1 MQCFVIITTRSL
13 LWTLLTLVS
22 TLAVLS
28 SILTAR
34 WLVGPEHKYHYNVT
48 TVTEINSKKSY
59 AVEEQVKW
67 YGRTLGIFTRCTLIK
82 GREHCAPFVGLKEA
96 EGGAGFPIPWQV
108 ALVFLTLGVLTGIVT
123 TMAALLGC
131 CVQAVC
137 GKKSLFSVAGAA
149 QAAAGLLYVVGLMM
163 FPFGFGSERV
173 QRLCGH
179 GSAVFYLE
187 DCTLGWSFY
196 VALLGIIGTFICAVL
211 SSLAD
216 KAMSSDRI
224 QEEIDDGKILICL
237 P

>member
-13 LWTLLTLVS
+13 LWTLLTLAS

-28 SILTAR
+28 AILTAK
-34 WLVGPEHKYHYNVT
+34 WLVGPEHTYHFNVT
-48 TVTEINSKKSY
+48 TKSETDPTKFIVEQQWKIYSKS
-59 AVEEQVKW
+59 
-67 YGRTLGIFTRCTLIK
+67 LGIFTRCTLIK
-82 GREHCAPFVGLKEA
+82 GREHCAPFVGMHDA
-96 EGGAGFPIPWQV
+96 EGGSGFPVAWQI

-149 QAAAGLLYVVGLMM
+149 QAAAGLLYIVGFMII
-163 FPFGFGSERV
+163 PFGFGSERV
-173 QRLCGH
+173 QRLCGPN
-179 GSAVFYLE
+179 SSVFYID
-187 DCTLGWSFY
+187 DCSLGWSFY
-196 VALLGIIGTFICAVL
+196 MALLGIFGNFVCAVL

-216 KAMSSDRI
+216 KAMQSDRI